1 MSVNVLTFNDRTKK
15 IVVNETHP
23 ITGEIINSEIVL
35 NGDVY
40 KLNEVYT
47 KRFKQS
53 EYTVFETLKFMQD
66 NIGKIAII
74 EQKWIQNIVGLD
86 KYFRT
91 VRRVTEDEYNSL
103 VSEYATTS
111 ESLDTF
117 YNSLSD
123 EVIEQ

>member
-1 MSVNVLTFNDRTKK
+1 MSVNVLTFNDGTKK

-53 EYTVFETLKFMQD
+53 EYTVFETLKFIQD